1 MGVCVCQKYWYIL
14 LYGLKQFF
22 SRGTPRG
29 RKWGWSMSQTFL
41 NATAGASIFI
51 LFFVKQSA
59 ITFSWWRSCMCYV
72 YCKNEAFYAYD
83 YLMASLS
90 EARPRPGP
98 NYLKADV
105 FSLRLSSGIFCGV
118 FSSSKNLETNRSHKI
133 QFIKILSVGERQIT
147 LSGHNTAFLLEWFGL
162 SHHHLCLSPCG
173 SLTLACSHLQQTSC
187 SKGNFVLWKLWRL
200 CFILYYGS
208 SNILC
213 LPFCHSESKEDI
225 TAVILLAFIV
235 TIVNVTSLFPSYLT
249 YLALN

>member
-1 MGVCVCQKYWYIL
+1 MRMVDVSDISECHSRSQHLYSLFCKAVSNYIFLMTFMHVLCVLQKWSFL
-14 LYGLKQFF
+14 CLWLFNGF
-22 SRGTPRG
+22 SQ
-29 RKWGWSMSQTFL
+29 WGMSQ
-41 NATAGASIFI
+41 
-51 LFFVKQSA
+51 
-59 ITFSWWRSCMCYV
+59 
-72 YCKNEAFYAYD
+72 
-83 YLMASLS
+83 
-90 EARPRPGP
+90 ARTKLLEGRF
-98 NYLKADV
+98 

-133 QFIKILSVGERQIT
+133 QFIKIFSVGERQIT

-173 SLTLACSHLQQTSC
+173 SLTLACSHLQQTFC